1 MSSKTDTRS
10 MLLNDSPWK
19 LMLTLSIPAIVG
31 MVVVGFYNLMDAV
44 YVGQMVSD
52 NAMAAVSVA
61 YPFTLVNTGIATLI
75 GVGSASILSRAIEK
89 KTRVPWIKLWEI

>member
-19 LMLTLSIPAIVG
+19 LILTLSIPAIVG

-52 NAMAAVSVA
+52 NAMAAVYALFLFLIEISMRGLLLGASV
-61 YPFTLVNTGIATLI
+61 I
-75 GVGSASILSRAIEK
+75 G
-89 KTRVPWIKLWEI
+89 